1 MSHELISETSHG
13 HLGFRH
19 SHHLDNLKR
28 VCLRENMCLSL
39 LDNEP
44 ESEGDYERH
53 RCSLGHEPNGR
64 VTRDPSMLGT
74 QISHS
79 FFPPLYLS
87 LSLLFS
93 PSHHDG
99 AKGEGRKPN
108 KGMHAPAVSK
118 RRPLACLSELWG
130 HRVTMAF
137 HIPEKGKVANE
148 RAEHDIATAKWP

>member
-28 VCLRENMCLSL
+28 VCLR
-39 LDNEP
+39 
-44 ESEGDYERH
+44 H

-64 VTRDPSMLGT
+64 VTRDPSLLGT

-87 LSLLFS
+87 LSRLFS
-93 PSHHDG
+93 PSHRDG

-148 RAEHDIATAKWP
+148 RAEPDIATAKWP